1 MSDFTCKRTPLTL
14 ALMLAFGAPLTVHAQ
29 TTSSRA
35 ASDPDSVPTVVVS
48 ASALGVLH
56 DDMVTP
62 VTSLGGGELVRARES
77 TLGETLA
84 NQPGITSSHFG
95 AGASRP
101 VIRGMDGPRVKILSD
116 GAEIQDASTI
126 SPDHAVAFEPVLAE
140 RIEVLRGP
148 SALAYGGGA
157 IGGVVNIID
166 RKIPTAMPEKGIEG
180 SAEVRANS
188 AAREKTGAFEF
199 TTAAGSNLALH
210 LEGVKRDADDYRV
223 GKDWAEGRH
232 VKGSYKETETG
243 TVGLSWIGQN
253 GYLGASFTKE
263 RTEYGIPGHSHAFHD
278 CHPHGDH
285 LHCGGHDHEEEEGH
299 EDHDHGEEGHDHDH
313 EHEHEHEE
321 VPVVKLDSE
330 RWDIRG
336 EYRNP
341 VAGIERV
348 RLRASI
354 TDYVHDELEDNV
366 VSTSFRNKGHDARL
380 EFVHA
385 PVAGWHG
392 VFGLQTTRRDF
403 EAVGEEAYVPPT
415 LTKKHAVFLTEEYK
429 MGDWR
434 FEAGLRHEW
443 QDIEVDAPGLA
454 DTDARGTSA
463 SVGAV
468 WKLAPQY
475 SLRASLSRSH
485 RLPTAEE
492 LYADGAHLATST
504 WEIGNQDL
512 SKETSNNVDLTF
524 RKFAGDTTFSVS
536 AFHNKVDNY
545 IYART
550 LDNHEGFQLVEYAQR
565 DATFTGL
572 EGELRQ
578 KLTSNLSA
586 TLFGDYVRAKLDD
599 GEGAGS
605 RNLPRIPA
613 SRIGAKLDGEW
624 NGWHGM
630 VELYRVGKQD
640 KVAEYE
646 TETAG
651 YNMLNVGTH
660 YSTRIG
666 GVPTQFYARLNNL
679 TDELAFSH
687 TSFIKNAAPLTGRN
701 LTAGVRVIF

>member
-1 MSDFTCKRTPLTL
+1 MSDFSCKRTPLTL
-14 ALMLAFGAPLTVHAQ
+14 ALMLAFGAPLAVHAQ
-29 TTSSRA
+29 TTSRA

-48 ASALGVLH
+48 ASALGVVD
-56 DDMVTP
+56 DDMITP
-62 VTSLGGGELVRARES
+62 VTSLGGSELVRARES

-84 NQPGITSSHFG
+84 HQPGITSSHFG

-157 IGGVVNIID
+157 VGGVVNILD
-166 RKIPTAMPEKGIEG
+166 RKIPTAMPENGLEG

-199 TTAAGSNLALH
+199 TTAAGSNLVLH

-223 GKDWAEGRH
+223 GKDWDEGRR
-232 VKGSYKETETG
+232 VNGSYKESETG
-243 TVGLSWIGQN
+243 TVGLSWIGKN
-253 GYLGASFTKE
+253 GYIGAAFTKE
-263 RTEYGIPGHSHAFHD
+263 RTEYGIPGHSHDFAS

-285 LHCGGHDHEEEEGH
+285 LHCGGHGHEEEEEHG
-299 EDHDHGEEGHDHDH
+299 HDHGEEGHDHDH
-313 EHEHEHEE
+313 DHEHG
-321 VPVVKLDSE
+321 VPIVKLDSE

-341 VAGIERV
+341 VTGIERV
-348 RLRASI
+348 RMRASF
-354 TDYVHDELEDNV
+354 TEYVHDELEENV

-380 EFVHA
+380 EAVHA
-385 PVAGWHG
+385 PIAGWRG

-403 EAVGEEAYVPPT
+403 SAIGEEAYVPPT
-415 LTKKHAVFLTEEYK
+415 LTKKHAAFLTEEYK
-429 MGDWR
+429 LDNWR

-443 QDIEVDAPGLA
+443 QDIAVEAPGLR

-492 LYADGAHLATST
+492 LYADGVHLATAT
-504 WEIGNQDL
+504 YEVGNQDL
-512 SKETSNNVDLTF
+512 EKETSNNVDLTL
-524 RKFAGDTTFSVS
+524 RKFEGDTTFSVS
-536 AFHNKVDNY
+536 AFHNRVDNY
-545 IYART
+545 IYAHT
-550 LDNHEGFQLVEYAQR
+550 LDNHEGFQLVEYTQR

-572 EGELRQ
+572 EGEIRQ
-578 KLTSNLSA
+578 KLTPTISA
-586 TLFGDYVRAKLDD
+586 TVFGDYVRARFE
-599 GEGAGS
+599 EGQGS

-613 SRIGAKLDGEW
+613 SRIGVKFDGDW
-624 NGWHGM
+624 NAWHGM

-640 KVAEYE
+640 KLAEYE

-651 YNMLNVGTH
+651 YNMLNIGAH

-679 TDELAFSH
+679 TDELAYSH

-701 LTAGVRVIF
+701 LTAGIRVIF

>member
-14 ALMLAFGAPLTVHAQ
+14 ALMLAFSAPLTVHAQ
-29 TTSSRA
+29 TTSARA

-48 ASALGVLH
+48 ASALGVVD
-56 DDMVTP
+56 DDMITP

-84 NQPGITSSHFG
+84 TLPGITSSHFG

-166 RKIPTAMPEKGIEG
+166 RKIPTAMPANGLEG

-199 TTAAGSNLALH
+199 TTGSGNLALH

-223 GKDWAEGRH
+223 GKDWAEGRR
-232 VKGSYKETETG
+232 VSGSYKETETG
-243 TVGLSWIGQN
+243 TVGLSWIGKN
-253 GYLGASFTKE
+253 GYLGAAFTKE
-263 RTEYGIPGHSHAFHD
+263 RTEYGIPGHSHLFHE

-285 LHCGGHDHEEEEGH
+285 LHCGGHEEEEGH
-299 EDHDHGEEGHDHDH
+299 DEHEEEGHDHEGEHDH
-313 EHEHEHEE
+313 DHEE

-336 EYRNP
+336 EYRAP

-348 RLRASI
+348 RLRASF

-385 PVAGWHG
+385 PLAGWRG
-392 VFGLQTTRRDF
+392 VFGMQTTRRDF

-415 LTKKHAVFLTEEYK
+415 LTRKHAAFITEEYK
-429 MGDWR
+429 LADWR

-443 QDIEVDAPGLA
+443 QDIKVDAPGQR

-475 SLRASLSRSH
+475 SLRASLARSH

-504 WEIGNQDL
+504 YEIGNQNL
-512 SKETSNNVDLTF
+512 SKETSNNVDLTL
-524 RKFAGDTTFSVS
+524 RKFAGDTTFSLS

-572 EGELRQ
+572 EGELRH
-578 KLTSNLSA
+578 KLSASLSA
-586 TLFGDYVRAKLDD
+586 TLFGDYVRARFDE
-599 GEGAGS
+599 GEGS

-613 SRIGAKLDGEW
+613 HRVGVKLDGEW
-624 NGWHGM
+624 KQWHGM

-640 KVAEYE
+640 KLAEFE
-646 TETAG
+646 TETGG
-651 YNMLNVGTH
+651 YNMLNIGTH
-660 YSTRIG
+660 YATRIG

-701 LTAGVRVIF
+701 LTAGVRVVF

>member
-14 ALMLAFGAPLTVHAQ
+14 ALMLAFGAPLAVHAQ

-48 ASALGVLH
+48 ASALGVVH
-56 DDMVTP
+56 DDMITP
-62 VTSLGGGELVRARES
+62 VTSLGGGDLVRARES

-84 NQPGITSSHFG
+84 SQPGITSSHFG

-166 RKIPTAMPEKGIEG
+166 RKIPTVMPEKTVEG
-180 SAEVRANS
+180 SAELRANS

-199 TTAAGSNLALH
+199 TTKAASNVALH
-210 LEGVKRDADDYRV
+210 LEGVKRNADPYRV
-223 GKDWAEGRH
+223 GKDWSEGRH
-232 VKGSYKETETG
+232 VGGSFKDTETG
-243 TVGLSWIGQN
+243 TVGLSWVGAN
-253 GYLGASFTKE
+253 GYLGAAFTKE
-263 RTEYGIPGHSHAFHD
+263 RTEYGIPGHSEAFHG

-285 LHCGGHDHEEEEGH
+285 LHCGGHE
-299 EDHDHGEEGHDHDH
+299 EEGHDHDEEGHDH
-313 EHEHEHEE
+313 EHEHSE

-348 RLRASI
+348 RLRASV
-354 TDYVHDELEDNV
+354 TEYVHDELEDNV
-366 VSTSFRNKGHDARL
+366 VATSFRNKGHDARL

-385 PVAGWHG
+385 PLAGWHG

-415 LTKKHAVFLTEEYK
+415 LTKKHAAFLTEEYK
-429 MGDWR
+429 LADWR

-443 QDIEVDAPGLA
+443 QDIEVEAPGLL
-454 DTDARGTSA
+454 DTDARATSA

-468 WKLAPQY
+468 WKLAPDY

-504 WEIGNQDL
+504 YEVGNQNLD
-512 SKETSNNVDLTF
+512 KETSNNIDLTF
-524 RKFAGDTTFSVS
+524 RKFAGNTTYSLS
-536 AFHNKVDNY
+536 AYHNKVDNY

-550 LDNHEGFQLVEYAQR
+550 LDNFEGFQLVEYAQR

-572 EGELRQ
+572 EGELRH
-578 KLTSNLSA
+578 KLSSTFSA
-586 TLFGDYVRAKLDD
+586 TLFGDYVRARFD
-599 GEGAGS
+599 GGDGS

-613 SRIGAKLDGEW
+613 HRIGVKLDGEW
-624 NGWHGM
+624 NQWHGM
-630 VELYRVGKQD
+630 VELYRTGKQD
-640 KVAEYE
+640 KLADFESE
-646 TETAG
+646 TGG
-651 YNMLNVGTH
+651 YNMLNIGTH

-666 GVPTQFYARLNNL
+666 GVPTQFYARVNNL
-679 TDELAFSH
+679 LDELAFSH